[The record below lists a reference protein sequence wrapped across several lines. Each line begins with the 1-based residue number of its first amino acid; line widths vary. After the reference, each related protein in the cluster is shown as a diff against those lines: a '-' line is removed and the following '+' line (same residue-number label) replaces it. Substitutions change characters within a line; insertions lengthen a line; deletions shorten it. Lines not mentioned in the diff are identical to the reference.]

1 MLAAALA
8 AVADGE
14 NYLPVQ
20 CLECYHLKHVFEIS
34 SLSDHVFSI
43 QGADSQDQSKAW
55 DLATLRSLGVKRR
68 LYQRKLL
75 VAHFV
80 LLMHRFSFRHLM
92 AEVHQAGATIW

>member
-20 CLECYHLKHVFEIS
+20 CLECYHLMKHVFEIS
-34 SLSDHVFSI
+34 SLKTMFFQI

-55 DLATLRSLGVKRR
+55 DLATLRSWGVKRC
-68 LYQRKLL
+68 LC
-75 VAHFV
+75 
-80 LLMHRFSFRHLM
+80 
-92 AEVHQAGATIW
+92 